1 MSGYLWILSDKQD
14 TRRTIMTQ
22 VMIFAIYV
30 VSASALGTGDRYCTS
45 NVVCIEFQML
55 ETVLKAWIGELAAKD
70 DRILGSLISA
80 ELSFKG
86 LVEPSLWLG

>member
-1 MSGYLWILSDKQD
+1 
-14 TRRTIMTQ
+14 
-22 VMIFAIYV
+22 
-30 VSASALGTGDRYCTS
+30 
-45 NVVCIEFQML
+45 ML

>member
-1 MSGYLWILSDKQD
+1 LY
-14 TRRTIMTQ
+14 
-22 VMIFAIYV
+22 F
-30 VSASALGTGDRYCTS
+30 

-55 ETVLKAWIGELAAKD
+55 ETVLKAWTGELAAKD
-70 DRILGSLISA
+70 DRIFGIIDIGR